1 MADKRTRTLR
11 DLLNER
17 GFVVEP
23 DVIALFMRIAR
34 DLELGH
40 TQGSI
45 HGDIKPE
52 KISRGPDGSYT
63 LVDFGVSRLGTAK
76 YMSPERAQRKPTDV
90 RSDIYSLGV
99 VMYEAV
105 TGKLPFAGMS
115 YEIMQAHIE
124 DSPPLPKSVRVEV
137 SGSLQRIILT
147 AMAKN
152 PQDRFQTAHKLYEAL
167 KEFGQERAAAAVQ
180 KPTEQK
186 KPSPAAPA
194 GRGGGA
200 DEKDRSQEPK
210 SGMRKPLSP
219 VQSSVGQSR
228 VVGGIRL
235 RDKNVRPGAMAGKRP
250 PAGKPRVKSKSP
262 KPVPDK
268 TPVQV
273 SGPAP
278 EKPVRSVPKQAPKKR
293 PEVKT
298 PKRSRFPI
306 PVRKR
311 SPLVFVIPV
320 AAVVGVVVVGVILL
334 TGRGTRVPDLV
345 GKSQTQAVEL
355 VRQSGLVLIAIGTQD
370 DTLPEGHVVRQAP
383 AAGVKAGKSDSVR
396 ITTSTGLVQVP
407 NVASIPVVEATE
419 RLVRVGLRLSRV
431 DSVYSDRHRLGE
443 VVRVNPAS
451 NSRLRPGSSV
461 RLIVASGRATCSK
474 CGTRRERGAR
484 FCTVCGHK
492 YEF

>member
-1 MADKRTRTLR
+1 MAEKRTRTLR
-11 DLLNER
+11 DVLTER
-17 GFVVEP
+17 GFVAEP
-23 DVIALFMRIAR
+23 EVIVLFTHVAR

-52 KISRGPDGSYT
+52 KIARGLDGSYT

-90 RSDIYSLGV
+90 RSDVYSLGV
-99 VMYEAV
+99 VMYEAA
-105 TGKLPFAGMS
+105 TGKLPFEGMS
-115 YEIMQAHIE
+115 YEIMQAHIK
-124 DSPPLPKSVRVEV
+124 DIPPLPKSVRAGV
-137 SGSLQRIILT
+137 SVSLQRIILT
-147 AMAKN
+147 AMAKS
-152 PQDRFQTAHKLYEAL
+152 PRDRFQTAHKLHEAL
-167 KEFGQERAAAAVQ
+167 KEFGQECVAAAVQ
-180 KPTEQK
+180 KPTELK
-186 KPSPAAPA
+186 KPSPAVPT

-200 DEKDRSQEPK
+200 DEKAGSQEPK
-210 SGMRKPLSP
+210 NGTRRPLSP
-219 VQSSVGQSR
+219 IQSGMGQNR

-235 RDKNVRPGAMAGKRP
+235 RDKKIRPGAMAGKRP
-250 PAGKPRVKSKSP
+250 PVGKPRVKDKRP

-268 TPVQV
+268 APRQV
-273 SGPAP
+273 SGRAP
-278 EKPVRSVPKQAPKKR
+278 ERPAKPVPKQVSKKR
-293 PEVKT
+293 PEVKV
-298 PKRSRFPI
+298 PVRSRFPV
-306 PVRKR
+306 PAKKR
-311 SPLVFVIPV
+311 SPLVFVSPS
-320 AAVVGVVVVGVILL
+320 AAVVGVVFVWVILL
-334 TGRGTRVPDLV
+334 PGGGSRVPDLV

-355 VRQSGLVLIAIGTQD
+355 VRQSGLVLVAIGTQD

-407 NVASIPVVEATE
+407 NVVSIPVVEATE

-431 DSVYSDRHRLGE
+431 DSVYSDRHRFGE

-451 NSRLRPGSSV
+451 SSRLRPGSSV
-461 RLIVASGRATCSK
+461 RLIVASGRATCSE

-484 FCTVCGHK
+484 FCMACGHK